1 MNDPKEVFKEVA
13 FHYLDDPARERK
25 KIEFAEL
32 IEKHFK
38 VVEKEFEELVALTTE
53 RQKNDYRK
61 VIEGN
66 RKTTESKKISLIFA
80 ENYKK

>member
-1 MNDPKEVFKEVA
+1 MPKYFQTPFLVPQIHKDPKEVFKEVA
-13 FHYLDDPARERK
+13 FYYLDDPAREKK

-53 RQKNDYRK
+53 RQKNFHEK
-61 VIEGN
+61 FS
-66 RKTTESKKISLIFA
+66 TF
-80 ENYKK
+80 